1 MATLTR
7 ATLGKLT
14 QRITKDFEIG
24 GNEVRIQKPT
34 PLDKSRYIMSM
45 IDAEG
50 LKDPK
55 NIKPDMTQYYE
66 SVMRL
71 TAAMWIDDTGKRV
84 FEDHEWRLLN
94 ELEPEFYQ
102 ELSGECQ
109 RFAEVAA
116 IKPGESGSTPGS
128 DSLVESA

>member
-116 IKPGESGSTPGS
+116 IKPGESEQTTAS